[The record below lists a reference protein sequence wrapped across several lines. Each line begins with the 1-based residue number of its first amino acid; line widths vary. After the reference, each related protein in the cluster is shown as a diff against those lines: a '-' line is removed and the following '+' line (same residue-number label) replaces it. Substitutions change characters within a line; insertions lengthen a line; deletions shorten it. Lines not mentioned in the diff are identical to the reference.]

1 MAEEKHHE
9 TLLRTRSSKPERKR
23 SATTIGY
30 EERRRSNTLS
40 AFELKGIE
48 IVPDAENPKTPKV
61 LGKGAYG
68 AVIELRFRGGLHTS
82 FYWYNLIISDS
93 LFLL

>member
-1 MAEEKHHE
+1 MAEEKHHA

-23 SATTIGY
+23 SATTTGY
-30 EERRRSNTLS
+30 EERRRSDALT

-48 IVPDAENPKTPKV
+48 IVPDAENPENPKV

-82 FYWYNLIISDS
+82 FIDIID
-93 LFLL
+93 